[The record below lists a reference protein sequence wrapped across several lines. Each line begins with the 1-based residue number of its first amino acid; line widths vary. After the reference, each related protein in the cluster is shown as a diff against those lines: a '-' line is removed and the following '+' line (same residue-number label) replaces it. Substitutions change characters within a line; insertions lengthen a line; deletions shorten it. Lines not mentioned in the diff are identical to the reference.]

1 MSKKR
6 TRRRTPQK
14 RSSKPT
20 PARMVED
27 MAARPPAASDD
38 ARETAAQHFSVALDA
53 LQAGDSDA
61 AVGALHAALD
71 ADPRDI
77 DSLTLYAELL
87 SEKPAEFIAALQIV
101 ERVAREELGET
112 TFSEDRGHFWGL
124 VETRPYMRLKS
135 RIAGLL
141 QSHGDFDA
149 AIGVFEDMLA
159 LNPNDNQG
167 VRDPLLGLYLATG
180 ALDKADTLLR
190 EYEEDDSAVMCWG
203 RLLWH
208 LRSGETGQ
216 TADDALAAAQ
226 AANVFVAPLLLGALK
241 PPEEMPSMY
250 TRGGAN
256 EAVVALECLIDAWW
270 YSPDTTPL
278 EWLAEKV
285 WL

>member
-1 MSKKR
+1 M
-6 TRRRTPQK
+6 
-14 RSSKPT
+14 
-20 PARMVED
+20 PAR
-27 MAARPPAASDD
+27 RPRSISAWHSTPCRLA
-38 ARETAAQHFSVALDA
+38 
-53 LQAGDSDA
+53 DSDA

-208 LRSGETGQ
+208 LLSGETGQ
-216 TADDALAAAQ
+216 PAEDALAAAQ
-226 AANVFVAPLLLGALK
+226 AANGFVAPLLLGALEL
-241 PPEEMPSMY
+241 PEQMPMMV
-250 TRGGAN
+250 TPGGAN
-256 EAVVALECLIDAWW
+256 DGVNAVSCLAQAWW
-270 YSPDTTPL
+270 DSPSSAPL